1 MSRPFFSD
9 FFDRAF
15 RALSPEFQG
24 ARQKNREPGFFS
36 LSSKSYTSKKI
47 GIKQGYSSG
56 VRVGRGSGKILIMH
70 LGSHAVMQ
78 NPPVKTEKVKLY

>member
-1 MSRPFFSD
+1 MIFLTEHSG
-9 FFDRAF
+9 
-15 RALSPEFQG
+15 LSPQNF
-24 ARQKNREPGFFS
+24 KEPGRKTESPVFFS
-36 LSSKSYTSKKI
+36 LSSKSYTSKEI